1 MNKVTLTQTKS
12 FNVILS
18 SDTSKGSLEKIIGEM
33 AKMDSELREV
43 KEKLCTSPAPM
54 GKIKD
59 QGQLNYTITFI
70 LLNRIFSSSQN
81 VQHVTEIIPLLS
93 VFVAFNASCVERRSQ
108 LPIRIL
114 LQLSFKTWLL
124 L

>member
-18 SDTSKGSLEKIIGEM
+18 SDTTKGSLEKIIGEM
-33 AKMDSELREV
+33 AKIDSELKEV
-43 KEKLCTSPAPM
+43 KEKLCTSTAPM

-81 VQHVTEIIPLLS
+81 VRHVTEIIPLLS
-93 VFVAFNASCVERRSQ
+93 IFVAFNALCVERRSQ
-108 LPIRIL
+108 LPIRIFL
-114 LQLSFKTWLL
+114 
-124 L
+124 